1 MSEAVSPKGL
11 APHITGLAHVGYV
24 VSDLRAAIDECARVY
39 GLDEQAIRVVPPFS
53 DAKAATR
60 FAFVRVNNTLEF
72 EFIEAISEQFKKLLH
87 RSASGPAG
95 INHMAYWVADI
106 DAAERDLRAQGIRPG
121 HVTPEGVVNTG
132 SSRMLYLNPEDTGGA
147 LIELIERLDA

>member
-1 MSEAVSPKGL
+1 MSEAVLPKGL

-24 VSDLRAAIDECARVY
+24 VSDLQAAIDECARVY

-53 DAKAATR
+53 DTTAATR

-87 RSASGPAG
+87 GSASGPAG

-147 LIELIERLDA
+147 LIELIERLDG